1 MMNEYIKPTT
11 DIYAVSSN
19 KFFAAS
25 PGVESGDGLGNGFD
39 PGDGEFSKGGDW
51 EDDDDL
57 DGGSA
62 MW

>member
-11 DIYAVSSN
+11 DIYAVNANNNFLEGSLT
-19 KFFAAS
+19 
-25 PGVESGDGLGNGFD
+25 GGNEE
-39 PGDGEFSKGGDW
+39 GDGEQLSKGGDW

-62 MW
+62 IW